1 MSLPPFA
8 LLVTVL
14 LVSPPRAAFGQGT
27 SVDAEELFKQGRAA
41 LEAKD
46 YATACP
52 RFQASLKI
60 ERAVGTLM
68 SLATCEEATQKLAAA
83 RQHWQEAADLAEA
96 THDRLKRG
104 PICREHFVAIDPRV
118 PRLLLRLAKGVPTD
132 TVVERDGVALVT
144 VALGVAMPV
153 DPGRHTVDVRA
164 PNHEPRHKEIIL
176 GEGQSQVLELAPGP
190 LRNAPPGDAPKEE
203 SPPEPAPG
211 LGPFFWG
218 GVGVAGAGLV
228 VGAVLGGVALSNTGD
243 LSSACP
249 GKVCTTPDAQSH
261 YDTAKATALGSD
273 VAFGVAAAGAAVA
286 VYAFVT
292 RAHKPKEPAASFWLG
307 PRSIGLRGDF

>member
-1 MSLPPFA
+1 
-8 LLVTVL
+8 
-14 LVSPPRAAFGQGT
+14 
-27 SVDAEELFKQGRAA
+27 
-41 LEAKD
+41 
-46 YATACP
+46 
-52 RFQASLKI
+52 
-60 ERAVGTLM
+60 M

-96 THDRLKRG
+96 TNDRLKRG
-104 PICREHFVAIDPRV
+104 PICREHFVALDPRV
-118 PRLLLRLAKGVPTD
+118 PRLLLRLAKGVPAD
-132 TVVERDGVALVT
+132 TVVERDGVALVS

-164 PNHEPRHKEIIL
+164 TSHEPRHKEITL

-190 LRNAPPGDAPKEE
+190 LADAPPGDAPKEE
-203 SPPEPAPG
+203 PPPEPAPG
-211 LGPFFWG
+211 LGAFFWG

-228 VGAVLGGVALSNTGD
+228 VGAVLGGVAVSNTGD

-292 RAHKPKEPAASFWLG
+292 RAHTPKEPAASFWLG